1 MFSLKIFKT
10 LKILKKKLNDRQA
23 YSKKIIKRH
32 VISVVQWFD
41 MVNVSR

>member
-1 MFSLKIFKT
+1 MIGKHI
-10 LKILKKKLNDRQA
+10 Q
-23 YSKKIIKRH
+23 KKIIKRH